1 MKKISIIKIVCV
13 LALLLGVHQCTSY
26 KELAPHIFL
35 VKENTSFLNQ
45 TLTIGQPLV
54 VEGQRGSQYYGYLYV
69 NGEKK
74 EGYISSRNVIAY
86 VFDES
91 FEKEITSFPDSYK
104 QLLRF
109 LHVLYPEWNYVPL
122 STSLDFNDTASI
134 FQSKSLIDT
143 NDSSMI
149 ASPDIIE
156 GQTWRRVSLNASRYF
171 LDPRNGLDTYHAL
184 MFEKLTYNP
193 SETLQEG
200 KRMLEGTEMSGIEPQ
215 SKKDWAEL
223 YRHSA
228 EVNNISMSLLI
239 TRAIQEQTGGG
250 LGLRGGRARNNP
262 QGPLFYNIYNI
273 GANSSDQDGIDF
285 AASRNWDTRE
295 KAILYG
301 SKYLLNNYITK
312 GQDSLYLQKFDV
324 HNHNPGHHYYMS
336 NIRAPYSEAKN
347 MLRGYKSNNM
357 DHVKRILEIPL
368 YTNMPVYNAYPIS
381 TDINYSGTIMKNP
394 YCEYQIENTYAQ
406 FKKIVALSNLIQRIY
421 HNDIRNMLP

>member
-1 MKKISIIKIVCV
+1 MKKTSIIKIVCV
-13 LALLLGVHQCTSY
+13 LVLLLGVHQCTSY

-45 TLTIGQPLV
+45 TLTMGQPLV
-54 VEGQRGSQYYGYLYV
+54 VEGQRGSQYYGYIYV

-104 QLLRF
+104 SQ
-109 LHVLYPEWNYVPL
+109 
-122 STSLDFNDTASI
+122 TASI

-149 ASPDIIE
+149 ASPNIIE
-156 GQTWRRVSLNASRYF
+156 GQTWCRVSLNAARYF
-171 LDPRNGLDTYHAL
+171 LDPRNGLDAYHAL

-200 KRMLEGTEMSGIEPQ
+200 KRMLEGTEMSGLEPQ

-223 YRHSA
+223 YRYSA
-228 EVNNISMSLLI
+228 EVNNVSMSLLI

-250 LGLRGGRARNNP
+250 LGLRGGHARNNP

-301 SKYLLNNYITK
+301 SKYLMDNYITK
-312 GQDSLYLQKFDV
+312 GQNSLYLQKFDV
-324 HNHNPGHHYYMS
+324 HNNNPGHHYYMS

-347 MLRGYKSNNM
+347 MLKGYISNYM

-368 YTNMPVYNAYPIS
+368 YTHMPVYNAYPNSI
-381 TDINYSGTIMKNP
+381 DINYSGTIMKNP
-394 YCEYQIENTYAQ
+394 YCEYQIENTY
-406 FKKIVALSNLIQRIY
+406 KNLIENVDYISINHKTY
-421 HNDIRNMLP
+421 THIVGLNNYYGSCDIPK

>member
-1 MKKISIIKIVCV
+1 MKKTSLIKILCV
-13 LALLLGVHQCTSY
+13 IALFLGIHRCGSY
-26 KELAPHIFL
+26 KTVAPYIVL

-74 EGYISSRNVIAY
+74 EGYISSRNVISY
-86 VFDES
+86 IFDES
-91 FEKEITSFPDSYK
+91 FEKEITSFTDSYK
-104 QLLRF
+104 QPLRF
-109 LHVLYPEWNYVPL
+109 LHALYPEWSYVPL
-122 STSLDFNDTASI
+122 NTSLDFNNTAST
-134 FQSKSLIDT
+134 FQSI
-143 NDSSMI
+143 
-149 ASPDIIE
+149 
-156 GQTWRRVSLNASRYF
+156 SLNASRYF
-171 LDPRNGLDTYHAL
+171 LDPRNGLDAYHAL

-239 TRAIQEQTGGG
+239 IRAIQEQSGGG
-250 LGLRGGRARNNP
+250 LGLRGGHARNNP

-273 GANSSDQDGIDF
+273 GANTSDQDGIDF

-301 SKYLLNNYITK
+301 SKYLSDNYITK

-324 HNHNPGHHYYMS
+324 HNNNPGHHYYMS

-347 MLRGYKSNNM
+347 MLKGYISNNM
-357 DHVKRILEIPL
+357 DHVKRILEIPI
-368 YTNMPVYNAYPIS
+368 YNNMPAYNPYPIA
-381 TDINYSGTIMKNP
+381 TDIKYAGTIMKNP
-394 YCEYQIENTYAQ
+394 DCEYQIADTY
-406 FKKIVALSNLIQRIY
+406 KNLTRNVDYITIDHDSY
-421 HNDIRNMLP
+421 THIIGLNNYYGSFDIEK